1 MTRSALS
8 TLAYVALVRA
18 RRKFSNREE
27 HCIRET
33 WTAEQEL
40 VLLRLYPDMP
50 NEVLAARLNKT
61 LQQICSK
68 AYRLGLKKSP
78 EFSKKIRQDWGSA
91 TRFKKGNTPWNCGMK
106 GLPARGRAP
115 ETQFK
120 KGQKPHTWLPVGS
133 TRVSADGYLQRKIS
147 DTGYPPRDWKGI
159 HILLWEEH
167 FGPIPAGHCVCF
179 KDNNKQNVV
188 IDNLELITRAERMR
202 RNSIHRYPPEL
213 KSAIR
218 IISKLKRTIQEVEHE
233 EQD

>member
-8 TLAYVALVRA
+8 TLAYEALVRA

-27 HCIRET
+27 RCIRET

-91 TRFKKGNTPWNCGMK
+91 TRFKKG
-106 GLPARGRAP
+106 
-115 ETQFK
+115 
-120 KGQKPHTWLPVGS
+120 QKPHTWLPVGS
-133 TRVSADGYLQRKIS
+133 TRISADGYLQRKIS

-167 FGPIPAGHCVCF
+167 FGPIPTGHCVCF

-218 IISKLKRTIQEVEHE
+218 VISKLKRTIQ
-233 EQD
+233 

>member
-8 TLAYVALVRA
+8 NIAYEALVRA

-27 HCIRET
+27 RCIRET

-78 EFSKKIRQDWGSA
+78 EFSKKIRQDWDSA

-106 GLPARGRAP
+106 GLPARGRSS

-147 DTGYPPRDWKGI
+147 DTGYPPRDWK
-159 HILLWEEH
+159 
-167 FGPIPAGHCVCF
+167 
-179 KDNNKQNVV
+179 
-188 IDNLELITRAERMR
+188 
-202 RNSIHRYPPEL
+202 
-213 KSAIR
+213 
-218 IISKLKRTIQEVEHE
+218 
-233 EQD
+233 

>member
-1 MTRSALS
+1 MTRSTLS
-8 TLAYVALVRA
+8 NIAYEALVRA

-27 HCIRET
+27 RCIRET

-106 GLPARGRAP
+106 GLPARGRSS

-147 DTGYPPRDWKGI
+147 DTGYPPGTGRASTSCSGKNTSAPSQPAIASASRTTTSRTSSSTTWNSSPGPNACAATPSIAI
-159 HILLWEEH
+159 HL
-167 FGPIPAGHCVCF
+167 
-179 KDNNKQNVV
+179 
-188 IDNLELITRAERMR
+188 
-202 RNSIHRYPPEL
+202 S
-213 KSAIR
+213 
-218 IISKLKRTIQEVEHE
+218 
-233 EQD
+233 

>member
-8 TLAYVALVRA
+8 NIAYEALVRA

-27 HCIRET
+27 RCIRET

-106 GLPARGRAP
+106 GLPARGRSS

-147 DTGYPPRDWKGI
+147 DTGYPPPG
-159 HILLWEEH
+159 LEEH
-167 FGPIPAGHCVCF
+167 PHPALGR
-179 KDNNKQNVV
+179 
-188 IDNLELITRAERMR
+188 TRRPHPNRPLRLLQGQQQAERR
-202 RNSIHRYPPEL
+202 HRQPGTHHPG
-213 KSAIR
+213 
-218 IISKLKRTIQEVEHE
+218 RTHAPQLHPSLST
-233 EQD
+233 

>member
-8 TLAYVALVRA
+8 NIAYEALVRA

-27 HCIRET
+27 RCIRET

-40 VLLRLYPDMP
+40 VLLRLYLDMP

-106 GLPARGRAP
+106 GLPARGRSS

-147 DTGYPPRDWKGI
+147 DTGYPPRDWKSI
-159 HILLWEEH
+159 HILLIEDLRNHLFATIEGLLDEEKPLDIERAKAVAH
-167 FGPIPAGHCVCF
+167 VSS
-179 KDNNKQNVV
+179 V
-188 IDNLELITRAERMR
+188 IIESAKVEVKALE
-202 RNSIHRYPPEL
+202 
-213 KSAIR
+213 
-218 IISKLKRTIQEVEHE
+218 IIGAPGGSTFMQIGREDSK
-233 EQD
+233 

>member
-8 TLAYVALVRA
+8 NIAYEALVRA

-27 HCIRET
+27 RCIRET

-106 GLPARGRAP
+106 GLPARGRSS

-120 KGQKPHTWLPVGS
+120 KGQKTHTWLPVGS

-147 DTGYPPRDWKGI
+147 DTGYPPPG
-159 HILLWEEH
+159 LEEH
-167 FGPIPAGHCVCF
+167 PHPALGR
-179 KDNNKQNVV
+179 
-188 IDNLELITRAERMR
+188 TRRPHPNRPLRLLQGQQQAERR
-202 RNSIHRYPPEL
+202 HRQPGTHHPG
-213 KSAIR
+213 
-218 IISKLKRTIQEVEHE
+218 RTHAPQLHPSLST
-233 EQD
+233 

>member
-8 TLAYVALVRA
+8 TLAYEALVRA

-27 HCIRET
+27 RCIRET

-91 TRFKKGNTPWNCGMK
+91 TRFKKG
-106 GLPARGRAP
+106 
-115 ETQFK
+115 
-120 KGQKPHTWLPVGS
+120 QKPHTWLPVGS
-133 TRVSADGYLQRKIS
+133 TRISADGYLQRKIS
-147 DTGYPPRDWKGI
+147 DTGYPPRDWKG
-159 HILLWEEH
+159 
-167 FGPIPAGHCVCF
+167 
-179 KDNNKQNVV
+179 
-188 IDNLELITRAERMR
+188 
-202 RNSIHRYPPEL
+202 
-213 KSAIR
+213 
-218 IISKLKRTIQEVEHE
+218 
-233 EQD
+233 

>member
-8 TLAYVALVRA
+8 NIAYEALVRA

-27 HCIRET
+27 RCIRET

-78 EFSKKIRQDWGSA
+78 EFSKKIRQDWDSA

-106 GLPARGRAP
+106 GLPARGRSS

-120 KGQKPHTWLPVGS
+120 KGQNPTHGS
-133 TRVSADGYLQRKIS
+133 QSAARGSALMATCNERSRIPAI
-147 DTGYPPRDWKGI
+147 PPG
-159 HILLWEEH
+159 LEEH
-167 FGPIPAGHCVCF
+167 PHPALGR
-179 KDNNKQNVV
+179 
-188 IDNLELITRAERMR
+188 TRRPHPNRPLRLLQGQQQAERR
-202 RNSIHRYPPEL
+202 HRQPGTHHPG
-213 KSAIR
+213 
-218 IISKLKRTIQEVEHE
+218 RTHAPQLHPSLST
-233 EQD
+233 

>member
-8 TLAYVALVRA
+8 TLAYEALVRA

-27 HCIRET
+27 RCIRET

-68 AYRLGLKKSP
+68 AYRLGLKKRP

-91 TRFKKGNTPWNCGMK
+91 TRFKKG
-106 GLPARGRAP
+106 
-115 ETQFK
+115 
-120 KGQKPHTWLPVGS
+120 QKPHTWLPVGS
-133 TRVSADGYLQRKIS
+133 TRISADGYLQRKIS

-167 FGPIPAGHCVCF
+167 FGPIPTGHCVCF

-218 IISKLKRTIQEVEHE
+218 VISKLKRTIQEVEHE

>member
-8 TLAYVALVRA
+8 NIAYEALVRA

-27 HCIRET
+27 RCIRET

-106 GLPARGRAP
+106 GLPARGRSS

-120 KGQKPHTWLPVGS
+120 KGQKPHTGNGRGRVILSGTAADMIPGVG
-133 TRVSADGYLQRKIS
+133 G
-147 DTGYPPRDWKGI
+147 
-159 HILLWEEH
+159 
-167 FGPIPAGHCVCF
+167 
-179 KDNNKQNVV
+179 
-188 IDNLELITRAERMR
+188 
-202 RNSIHRYPPEL
+202 
-213 KSAIR
+213 
-218 IISKLKRTIQEVEHE
+218 E
-233 EQD
+233 EQQTGGKVFQQSIQQRVASVFQRTHRLDRRMYHYG

>member
-8 TLAYVALVRA
+8 NIAYEALVRA

-27 HCIRET
+27 RCIRET

-40 VLLRLYPDMP
+40 VLLRLHPDMP

-106 GLPARGRAP
+106 GLPARGRSS

-147 DTGYPPRDWKGI
+147 DTGYPPGTGRASTSCSGKNTSAPSQPAIASASRTTTSRTSSSTTWNSSPGPNACAATPSIAI
-159 HILLWEEH
+159 HL
-167 FGPIPAGHCVCF
+167 
-179 KDNNKQNVV
+179 
-188 IDNLELITRAERMR
+188 
-202 RNSIHRYPPEL
+202 S
-213 KSAIR
+213 
-218 IISKLKRTIQEVEHE
+218 
-233 EQD
+233 

>member
-8 TLAYVALVRA
+8 NIAYEALVRA

-27 HCIRET
+27 RCIRET

-106 GLPARGRAP
+106 GLPARGRSS

-133 TRVSADGYLQRKIS
+133 TRVSADGYLQRKIIAS
-147 DTGYPPRDWKGI
+147 ASRTTTSRTSSSTTWNSSPGPNACAATPSIAI
-159 HILLWEEH
+159 HL
-167 FGPIPAGHCVCF
+167 
-179 KDNNKQNVV
+179 
-188 IDNLELITRAERMR
+188 
-202 RNSIHRYPPEL
+202 S
-213 KSAIR
+213 
-218 IISKLKRTIQEVEHE
+218 
-233 EQD
+233 

>member
-1 MTRSALS
+1 MTRPSLS
-8 TLAYVALVRA
+8 TVAYEALVRA

-78 EFSKKIRQDWGSA
+78 ELTKKIRQDWGSA
-91 TRFKKGNTPWNCGMK
+91 TRFKKGNTPWNCGMN
-106 GLPARGRAP
+106 GLPARGRSS

-133 TRVSADGYLQRKIS
+133 MRVSADGYLQRKIS
-147 DTGYPPRDWKGI
+147 DTGHPPGTGRASTSCSGKNTSAPSQPAIASASRTTTSRTSSSTTWSSSPGPNACAATPSIAI
-159 HILLWEEH
+159 HL
-167 FGPIPAGHCVCF
+167 
-179 KDNNKQNVV
+179 
-188 IDNLELITRAERMR
+188 
-202 RNSIHRYPPEL
+202 S
-213 KSAIR
+213 
-218 IISKLKRTIQEVEHE
+218 
-233 EQD
+233 

>member
-8 TLAYVALVRA
+8 NIAYEALVRA

-27 HCIRET
+27 RCIRET

-106 GLPARGRAP
+106 GLPARGRSS

-147 DTGYPPRDWKGI
+147 DTGYPPPGTGRAFTSCSGKNTSAPSQPAIASASRTTTSRTSSSTTWNSSPGPNACAATPSIAI
-159 HILLWEEH
+159 HL
-167 FGPIPAGHCVCF
+167 
-179 KDNNKQNVV
+179 
-188 IDNLELITRAERMR
+188 
-202 RNSIHRYPPEL
+202 S
-213 KSAIR
+213 
-218 IISKLKRTIQEVEHE
+218 
-233 EQD
+233 

>member
-1 MTRSALS
+1 SSGRARAGRFPMTRSALS
-8 TLAYVALVRA
+8 TIAYEALVRA

-27 HCIRET
+27 RCIRET

-91 TRFKKGNTPWNCGMK
+91 TRFKKG
-106 GLPARGRAP
+106 
-115 ETQFK
+115 
-120 KGQKPHTWLPVGS
+120 QKPHTWLPVGS
-133 TRVSADGYLQRKIS
+133 TRISADGYLQRKIS

-167 FGPIPAGHCVCF
+167 FGPIPTGHCVCF

-218 IISKLKRTIQEVEHE
+218 VISKLKRTIQEVEHE